1 MAREWWFEDIT
12 RTDVFGTVPLTV
24 WCLHLSSFFASI
36 FPLFPRNAWYSGYI
50 TFEIQRIVW
59 EFELAPPP
67 PAPKPWGRKHNS
79 IIPPHNS
86 PLYWIYDMY
95 MSTYT
100 TSTSAMAREW
110 WFEDITRTDVFGTV
124 PLTVWCLRI
133 LEDRFYN
140 TSSPSGKYQ
149 HPALLHNRSKYKG
162 LYGEKTNVYANL

>member
-1 MAREWWFEDIT
+1 MFLAQFHWPYGAWGSLRIDFTTQVAQAANIT
-12 RTDVFGTVPLTV
+12 NRP
-24 WCLHLSSFFASI
+24 CC
-36 FPLFPRNAWYSGYI
+36 I

-95 MSTYT
+95 MSIYT

-124 PLTVWCLRI
+124 PLTVCCLRI
-133 LEDRFYN
+133 LENRFYN
-140 TSSPSGKYQ
+140 TSSPSGKYH

-162 LYGEKTNVYANL
+162 LYGEKTNVYTNL